1 MEKLKVV
8 IVDDEERICQLIQA
22 LINWEEMGLQVEG
35 MAHNG
40 IDACEVVR
48 KVRPDIL
55 IPDIRMPGCSGLE
68 LIEKVKKTCPELEII
83 VISGYA
89 HFEYAQQAI
98 KFGVGHYLL
107 KPINRAE
114 LTETLEKLKQRI
126 RERRESERDK
136 EVLIQKAQ
144 KNESHMRSEFVLA
157 LFDGN
162 VEKDMGNVLPE
173 ILEETYH
180 IYLKPGILQAFCL
193 KMDCEERALG
203 NSSVDVL
210 MEKAK
215 EILER
220 NLKDK
225 CLEMAMELRDFYC
238 FGFVNY
244 ESRYQE
250 EIRRVLKNSLSQ
262 IEVQKAIFGQVDF
275 SMALGSPGREIEDLY
290 HSARETQKLICQ
302 RLVKGSGRLLEHMGE
317 ESSMQGEKM
326 LDRYLREITQAAET
340 LSAEQAQQ
348 AVEHLLEKVR
358 TIRNPRGCEIQEL
371 VSCAADIF
379 GACVQIQERSTKLEK
394 FRQQC
399 EQCSSA
405 EKLFECLDRFQR
417 EQIEEILQSRENER
431 VRPVRKAKEYIQS
444 HYGEPLTLEEVS
456 EKVGLSP
463 NYFSVLFKKTQ
474 GEGFARYLINVRI
487 EQAKIL
493 LRETNYPV
501 VEICRKV
508 GYNDLKHFTQTFEK
522 ITEIKPSTYRKL
534 YG

>member
-22 LINWEEMGLQVEG
+22 LVNWDELGMQIAG

-40 IDACEVVR
+40 IEACDVVR
-48 KVRPDIL
+48 KVNPDIL
-55 IPDIRMPGCSGLE
+55 ITDIRMPGCSGLD
-68 LIEKVKKTCPELEII
+68 LIEKVKSSCPDLEII

-107 KPINRAE
+107 KPINKAE
-114 LTETLEKLKQRI
+114 LAETLEKLKSKI
-126 RERRESERDK
+126 RQKRESERDK
-136 EVLIQKAQ
+136 EVLIQRAQ
-144 KNESHMRSEFVLA
+144 KNENYMRSEFVLA

-162 VEKDMGNVLPE
+162 FAKAQDKLTEEM
-173 ILEETYH
+173 LEETYH
-180 IYLKPGILQAFCL
+180 IILKPGVVQAFCL
-193 KMDCEERALG
+193 KMDCEENTLG
-203 NSSVDVL
+203 EPSVDVL

-225 CLEMAMELRDFYC
+225 CLELEMEIRGFYC
-238 FGFVNY
+238 LGFVNY
-244 ESRYQE
+244 ETRHQD

-262 IEVQKAIFGQVDF
+262 IEVQKALFKQVDF
-275 SMALGSPGREIEDLY
+275 SMSLGSPSKKIQDLP
-290 HSARETQKLICQ
+290 HSSEEAQKLIYQ

-317 ESSMQGEKM
+317 ENSMQGEKM
-326 LDRYLREITQAAET
+326 LDKYLREITHAAET
-340 LSAEQAQQ
+340 LSIDLADQ
-348 AVEHLLEKVR
+348 AVEYLQEKVR
-358 TIRNPRGCEIQEL
+358 AVRNPRGCEIQEL
-371 VSCAADIF
+371 VYCAADIF
-379 GACVQIQERSTKLEK
+379 GACVQMQERAVQLEK
-394 FRQQC
+394 FRKQC
-399 EQCSSA
+399 EQCSSI
-405 EKLFECLDRFQR
+405 EKLFDCLKRFQR
-417 EQIEEILQSRENER
+417 EQIEMIIESRENER

-456 EKVGLSP
+456 EEVGLSP

-487 EQAKIL
+487 EQAKVL
-493 LRETNYPV
+493 LRETNYPI
-501 VEICRKV
+501 VEICHRV

-522 ITEIKPSTYRKL
+522 VTEIKPSTYRKL